1 MNVTQELNTARAY
14 FLKGIECLNNVET
27 VFGIKTSGT
36 SNPGTN
42 PGVVSMSQGKRTL
55 ALAARRKISKAQK
68 ARWAATKSAGT
79 VGNGNRI
86 AA

>member
-27 VFGIKTSGT
+27 VFGIKTTGT

-55 ALAARRKISKAQK
+55 TLAARRKISKAQK
-68 ARWAATKSAGT
+68 SRWAARDHPATPTRTA
-79 VGNGNRI
+79 VG
-86 AA
+86 